1 MSRWIML
8 PVFIL
13 SACLCMAQKN
23 ELYDSALVSNKIDKI
38 VGTWY
43 YSNKKRDTF
52 IVRIDK
58 IPMQVLYPGTDFTQ
72 HTTIV
77 WVYYKKADTVKE
89 SGLFTYAPDK
99 YSTKNWTFTGTYLD
113 YMKAVVLSYF
123 DKKLNEICQVKIT
136 PKNKRKIIWRIKYT
150 DEKDSK
156 KGNFFYPEKLILRRM
171 KKNLL

>member
-77 WVYYKKADTVKE
+77 WV
-89 SGLFTYAPDK
+89 
-99 YSTKNWTFTGTYLD
+99 
-113 YMKAVVLSYF
+113 
-123 DKKLNEICQVKIT
+123 
-136 PKNKRKIIWRIKYT
+136 
-150 DEKDSK
+150 
-156 KGNFFYPEKLILRRM
+156 
-171 KKNLL
+171 